1 MSLGCLA
8 GADRGAVG
16 LATARPNG
24 SREIQDPLVLLLALL
39 VALHLRRHLTHQL
52 TFKPR
57 G

>member
-1 MSLGCLA
+1 MPLGCLA

-16 LATARPNG
+16 LATARPHG
-24 SREIQDPLVLLLALL
+24 SREIQEPLVRLLALL